1 MEALSTHGLAH
12 RHLFYYYGTMEDK
25 VVIQALAALAQPLRL
40 KVFRALV
47 VAGPR
52 GLTPGAMSEGAGVP
66 PATLSFHLK
75 ELMNSGLVTQQ
86 RDGRFLIYRA
96 EFECMNGL
104 LAYLTENCCEGSACC
119 VPPTKSLKGKP

>member
-1 MEALSTHGLAH
+1 MEEQT
-12 RHLFYYYGTMEDK
+12 
-25 VVIQALAALAQPLRL
+25 VVAALAALAQPLRL

-66 PATLSFHLK
+66 SATLSFHLK
-75 ELMNSGLVTQQ
+75 ELMGAGLVSQQ

-96 EFECMNGL
+96 EYERMNQL
-104 LAYLTENCCEGSACC
+104 LAYLTQNCCQGQPCQPQRRTC
-119 VPPTKSLKGKP
+119 P